1 MDQDKPRSKN
11 RWGREKQTKDPS
23 MYDEY
28 LSQERRPMSPMSTS
42 GTQTEP
48 KTASSS
54 RAVSRRPSMGLRQGS
69 TAVNS
74 SGTQTIRAVTPE
86 DEHAGRGASMDH
98 NERNGSGNLPV
109 NTMNSTNFEQ
119 VFIPHTTTTIVGGAA
134 ARDSPGAS
142 SSRSRRRGERDRDAD
157 RSQTISPA
165 SSRNGSV
172 NITSTSFL
180 GRSGSKS
187 NGQRT
192 QGIMAES
199 DASQRPRTST
209 SDERRRGFA
218 DSSLTTKIKN
228 RIGSVQSPSSPIGGA
243 EYLASVPASTE
254 PLTAPSV
261 SSLGSPVVSPSHTP
275 QGHRSISPVSTST
288 ADSITSALPSANA
301 RRILHLMKTLNGR
314 MSGNVI
320 FRRGHG
326 NPWSQSYCYIHEES
340 GSLMYESRGSE
351 GAHKTLVPELRGSSV
366 RSNLDGD
373 MPYLEVTFM
382 DRPDEVHIKLQ
393 TQSDFDAWFAALL
406 HWTSHSAIKDTSS
419 ISSNE
424 PRPDPDSTKPSTM
437 SEHTKRRA
445 SVNNPVSPTTRD
457 RAASNRSQKSDR
469 RQSVIAALPKEN
481 PVIKIGKMI
490 YWDTNIG
497 YNSSSASTLGQ
508 PSSSRPNNH
517 RMQSVGSRRWRR
529 ISGQLREN
537 GELKLHSDADNSL
550 ISVVQLSQLSR
561 CAIQR
566 LDASVLEN
574 DFCIA
579 IYPQY
584 TASYTNTQPG
594 FIRPIFLSLENRVLY
609 EVWFVLLRAFTMP
622 SIYGPRIDP
631 EPETGNTSSNRD
643 LESMIAT
650 STTYTFRM
658 ERSLS
663 VRVVEAKMQSPN
675 ASEPGS
681 GLGSGYGRQQTNGA
695 AEKHGYYAE
704 VLLDNET
711 RGKTV
716 VKYEGLNPLWGE
728 SFEFQDLPPV
738 LNNASVIIKR
748 RPPEHENPK
757 QDGKSKAHDTYGEE
771 QGGFTSLAVDHNCGK
786 VEIQMEE
793 LEPEK
798 EVEKWWPV
806 TNMHGQR
813 VGEVLIKVR
822 ADEGIILMARD
833 YQQLSELLHRFSNGL
848 TLQIAQM
855 IPSELKRLSDSLLSI
870 YQVSGKAGDW
880 IMALV
885 EEEIDGI
892 HKETPITRLRYSRR
906 VGSES
911 SGDPLGTGGPNSDRE
926 LIVRDLNKNATLEAN
941 LLFRGNTLLTKSLDT
956 HMRRV
961 GKEYL
966 EESLAAKLQE
976 INEKDLDCEVDPNR
990 VGSPQDVDR
999 NWRRLLLFTQEVW
1012 KGIVAQK
1019 HRCPIEL
1026 RVIFRHIRACAEDR
1040 YGDFLRTVSYSSVS
1054 GFLFLRFFCPAVL
1067 NPKLFGLLTGKS
1079 CSTTRAL
1086 GRANVL
1092 ADDIKPRA
1100 RRTFTLIAK
1109 SLQTM
1114 ANMAS
1119 FGTKEPWM
1127 EPMNAFLVQHRE
1139 GFKTFIDDVCHVPT
1153 PIAGNSFPNSG
1164 GSPTWPSDVV
1174 SAERHLSYT
1183 TPMTIMQRLPP
1194 SSREGFP
1201 SLPYLIDQARS
1212 FADLIHLWLEALAAL
1227 SSSHDSAA
1235 LPGKTHS
1242 DIINAIT
1249 ASEGD
1254 LKEFHQLCEE
1264 LNARTQECLNRAER
1278 AERPDS
1284 PGSFQWEDVINQ
1296 LQKAHVRGKP
1306 TGPNQDPFDVVAD
1319 RIATDPSILPDDA
1332 NPAIEATLAQL
1343 RGDPSEAVS
1352 DDDQA
1357 KSVYGERYMSSA
1369 EAAAYGMSRS
1379 QSEYSVRPGSHSLGG
1394 STIGG
1399 STFSGGMKRDYP
1411 QSIGSPLA
1419 SANASMSNVS
1429 GISSAVS
1436 SDTERQNTT
1445 ALPSYEKEIR
1455 HRERREA
1462 ARAQIRT
1469 QVEADRVRDKEKKE
1483 RKTNKLIPPG
1493 LRKKKDKDVPSR
1505 SATSTP
1511 LEGQWKEN
1519 GMI

>member
-1 MDQDKPRSKN
+1 MSDKSSRRRSGVWQSNVHDQDKSRSKN
-11 RWGREKQTKDPS
+11 RWGQEKQSKDPS

-28 LSQERRPMSPMSTS
+28 LTERQPTTTMSTS
-42 GTQTEP
+42 STQTEP
-48 KTASSS
+48 KPRS
-54 RAVSRRPSMGLRQGS
+54 VSRRPSMPLRQGSGS

-74 SGTQTIRAVTPE
+74 SGTQTTIRTVTPE
-86 DEHAGRGASMDH
+86 DQRTRRGNSLEHHD
-98 NERNGSGNLPV
+98 RNGNGNLPV
-109 NTMNSTNFEQ
+109 NTTMNFEQ

-134 ARDSPGAS
+134 ARESSGGS
-142 SSRSRRRGERDRDAD
+142 SSSKSKRRDKDLDRERSH
-157 RSQTISPA
+157 TISP
-165 SSRNGSV
+165 SGSRNGSV
-172 NITSTSFL
+172 NLTNTSFL
-180 GRSGSKS
+180 GRSESAG
-187 NGQRT
+187 NGHRT
-192 QGIMAES
+192 HGVMA
-199 DASQRPRTST
+199 DNGHAQRPRTST
-209 SDERRRGFA
+209 NDERRRGHA
-218 DSSLTTKIKN
+218 DTTIGTRFKN
-228 RIGSVQSPSSPIGGA
+228 RVGSVQSPSSPIGGA
-243 EYLASVPASTE
+243 EYLASVPAATE

-261 SSLGSPVVSPSHTP
+261 SSVGSPVVSPSHTP
-275 QGHRSISPVSTST
+275 QGHRSISPVSSST

-320 FRRGHG
+320 FRRGFG

-366 RSNLDGD
+366 RSNLDGE
-373 MPYLEVTFM
+373 MPYLEVSFP
-382 DRPDEVHIKLQ
+382 DRTEEVHIKLQ

-406 HWTSHSAIKDTSS
+406 HWTPRDTSS
-419 ISSNE
+419 VSSNE
-424 PRPDPDSTKPSTM
+424 PRPDPDNTKSSSM
-437 SEHTKRRA
+437 SEHSMRRA
-445 SVNNPVSPTTRD
+445 SVNNPVSPQTRD
-457 RAASNRSQKSDR
+457 RASSNRSQRSDR
-469 RQSVIAALPKEN
+469 RKSVIAALPKEN

-508 PSSSRPNNH
+508 PSSSRPSNH
-517 RMQSVGSRRWRR
+517 RMQSAGSRRWRR

-566 LDASVLEN
+566 LDSSVLEN
-574 DFCIA
+574 EFCIA

-584 TASYTNTQPG
+584 TASYTTTQPG

-622 SIYGPRIDP
+622 SIYGPRIDA
-631 EPETGNTSSNRD
+631 EQENGQGSSNQD

-663 VRVVEAKMQSPN
+663 VRVVEAKMQPTNANDPGSSHGKQHSN
-675 ASEPGS
+675 AS
-681 GLGSGYGRQQTNGA
+681 T
-695 AEKHGYYAE
+695 EKHGYYAE

-748 RPPEHENPK
+748 RPPEHESTK
-757 QDGKSKAHDTYGEE
+757 QDSKHKAHDTYGEE
-771 QGGFTSLAVDHNCGK
+771 QGGFTALAFDHNCGK

-833 YQQLSELLHRFSNGL
+833 YQQLSELLHKFSNGL

-855 IPSELKRLSDSLLSI
+855 IPSELKRLSDSLLNI

-880 IMALV
+880 LMALV

-911 SGDPLGTGGPNSDRE
+911 SGDPMTTGGPNSDRE

-941 LLFRGNTLLTKSLDT
+941 LLFRGNTLLTKSLDS

-966 EESLAAKLQE
+966 EESLAPKLQE
-976 INEKDLDCEVDPNR
+976 INDKDLDCEVDPNR

-999 NWRRLLLFTQEVW
+999 NWRRLMLFTQDVW
-1012 KGIVAQK
+1012 RGIVAQK

-1026 RVIFRHIRACAEDR
+1026 RIIFRHIRACAEDR

-1067 NPKLFGLLTGKS
+1067 NPKLFGLL
-1079 CSTTRAL
+1079 
-1086 GRANVL
+1086 N
-1092 ADDIKPRA
+1092 DDIKPRA

-1139 GFKTFIDDVCHVPT
+1139 SFKTFIDDVCHVPA
-1153 PIAGNSFPNSG
+1153 PIGGNSFPNSAA
-1164 GSPTWPSDVV
+1164 SPTWPSDVV

-1227 SSSHDSAA
+1227 SSSNDSAS
-1235 LPGKTHS
+1235 LPGKTHT
-1242 DIINAIT
+1242 DIINAII

-1296 LQKAHVRGKP
+1296 LQKAHIRGQPAKQ
-1306 TGPNQDPFDVVAD
+1306 GQDAFDMVAD
-1319 RIATDPSILPDDA
+1319 RIANDPSILPDDA

-1343 RGDPSEAVS
+1343 RGDTAGTDIVS
-1352 DDDQA
+1352 DDDQN
-1357 KSVYGERYMSSA
+1357 RQYMSSPPA
-1369 EAAAYGMSRS
+1369 STAYSLPRS
-1379 QSEYSVRPGSHSLGG
+1379 QSDYPARSGIRSLGG
-1394 STIGG
+1394 STMSA
-1399 STFSGGMKRDYP
+1399 STFVARDY
-1411 QSIGSPLA
+1411 SHTIGSPTA
-1419 SANASMSNVS
+1419 SANASMSNIS

-1436 SDTERQNTT
+1436 SDTEHQSTT
-1445 ALPSYEKEIR
+1445 ALPSYEKEVR

-1462 ARAQIRT
+1462 ARVQIRS
-1469 QVEADRVRDKEKKE
+1469 QMEADRNRDKEKKE
-1483 RKTNKLIPPG
+1483 RKTTKLIPPG

-1505 SATSTP
+1505 SANSTP
-1511 LEGQWKEN
+1511 LDARWKEN
-1519 GMI
+1519 GGMI

>member
-1 MDQDKPRSKN
+1 MSDKASRRRSGAWSSDVLEQDKPRSKN
-11 RWGREKQTKDPS
+11 RWGKEKYRTIKDA
-23 MYDEY
+23 D
-28 LSQERRPMSPMSTS
+28 RPPKSPMSTS
-42 GTQTEP
+42 STQTEAKP
-48 KTASSS
+48 TTTTTTTTSSSSSAAAAATTSSTGTGTTNTSTNTS

-86 DEHAGRGASMDH
+86 NEHTGRDVSMDH
-98 NERNGSGNLPV
+98 NDHNDRNGNGNLPV

-142 SSRSRRRGERDRDAD
+142 SSRSRRRGDRDRDRD
-157 RSQTISPA
+157 PDHSHTISPA

-172 NITSTSFL
+172 NISSTSFL
-180 GRSGSKS
+180 ARSGSGSKS

-199 DASQRPRTST
+199 DTFQRPRTST
-209 SDERRRGFA
+209 SASEEQRRRGYG
-218 DSSLTTKIKN
+218 DSSLNAKIKQ
-228 RIGSVQSPSSPIGGA
+228 RVGSVQSPSSPIGGA
-243 EYLASVPASTE
+243 EYLASVPAPTE

-261 SSLGSPVVSPSHTP
+261 SSLGSPVGSPSHTP
-275 QGHRSISPVSTST
+275 HGHRSISPVSTST
-288 ADSITSALPSANA
+288 ADSITSALPSANV
-301 RRILHLMKTLNGR
+301 RRILHLAKTLNGR

-351 GAHKTLVPELRGSSV
+351 GAHKTLIPELRGSSV

-373 MPYLEVTFM
+373 MPYLEVTFL

-393 TQSDFDAWFAALL
+393 TQSDFDAWYAALL
-406 HWTSHSAIKDTSS
+406 HWTPRDSS
-419 ISSNE
+419 SVSSNE
-424 PRPDPDSTKPSTM
+424 TRPNADSTRSSTI

-457 RAASNRSQKSDR
+457 RAASNRSHRSDR
-469 RQSVIAALPKEN
+469 RKSVITAQPKEN

-497 YNSSSASTLGQ
+497 HNSSSASGLGQ
-508 PSSSRPNNH
+508 PSSSRPKSN

-566 LDASVLEN
+566 LDSSVLEN
-574 DFCIA
+574 EFCIA

-622 SIYGPRIDP
+622 SIYGPRIDA
-631 EPETGNTSSNRD
+631 EHETGNQGSNRD

-675 ASEPGS
+675 AGESSS
-681 GLGSGYGRQQTNGA
+681 GLGSGFSRQQAHG
-695 AEKHGYYAE
+695 HGYYAE

-748 RPPEHENPK
+748 RPPEHEHSK
-757 QDGKSKAHDTYGEE
+757 QDSKHKTHDTYGEE
-771 QGGFTSLAVDHNCGK
+771 QGGFTSLAYDHNCGK

-806 TNMHGQR
+806 TNMHGQH

-870 YQVSGKAGDW
+870 FQVSGKAGDW

-885 EEEIDGI
+885 EEEIDGS
-892 HKETPITRLRYSRR
+892 HKETPITKLRYSRR

-911 SGDPLGTGGPNSDRE
+911 SGDPLGTGAPNSDRE
-926 LIVRDLNKNATLEAN
+926 LVVRDLNKNATLEAN

-961 GKEYL
+961 GNEYL
-966 EESLAAKLQE
+966 QGSLSAKLQE
-976 INEKDLDCEVDPNR
+976 INDKDLDCEVDPNR

-1012 KGIVAQK
+1012 KGIVAHR

-1067 NPKLFGLLTGKS
+1067 NPKLFGLLTGEW
-1079 CSTTRAL
+1079 R
-1086 GRANVL
+1086 N
-1092 ADDIKPRA
+1092 
-1100 RRTFTLIAK
+1100 
-1109 SLQTM
+1109 
-1114 ANMAS
+1114 
-1119 FGTKEPWM
+1119 
-1127 EPMNAFLVQHRE
+1127 H
-1139 GFKTFIDDVCHVPT
+1139 
-1153 PIAGNSFPNSG
+1153 
-1164 GSPTWPSDVV
+1164 
-1174 SAERHLSYT
+1174 
-1183 TPMTIMQRLPP
+1183 
-1194 SSREGFP
+1194 
-1201 SLPYLIDQARS
+1201 
-1212 FADLIHLWLEALAAL
+1212 AAM
-1227 SSSHDSAA
+1227 
-1235 LPGKTHS
+1235 
-1242 DIINAIT
+1242 
-1249 ASEGD
+1249 
-1254 LKEFHQLCEE
+1254 
-1264 LNARTQECLNRAER
+1264 
-1278 AERPDS
+1278 
-1284 PGSFQWEDVINQ
+1284 V
-1296 LQKAHVRGKP
+1296 
-1306 TGPNQDPFDVVAD
+1306 
-1319 RIATDPSILPDDA
+1319 
-1332 NPAIEATLAQL
+1332 
-1343 RGDPSEAVS
+1343 
-1352 DDDQA
+1352 
-1357 KSVYGERYMSSA
+1357 
-1369 EAAAYGMSRS
+1369 S
-1379 QSEYSVRPGSHSLGG
+1379 QSS
-1394 STIGG
+1394 
-1399 STFSGGMKRDYP
+1399 
-1411 QSIGSPLA
+1411 
-1419 SANASMSNVS
+1419 
-1429 GISSAVS
+1429 
-1436 SDTERQNTT
+1436 
-1445 ALPSYEKEIR
+1445 
-1455 HRERREA
+1455 
-1462 ARAQIRT
+1462 
-1469 QVEADRVRDKEKKE
+1469 
-1483 RKTNKLIPPG
+1483 
-1493 LRKKKDKDVPSR
+1493 
-1505 SATSTP
+1505 
-1511 LEGQWKEN
+1511 
-1519 GMI
+1519 

>member
-1 MDQDKPRSKN
+1 MSDKSARRRSGVWHSDAVEQEKSRSRN
-11 RWGREKQTKDPS
+11 RWGREKQSKDPS

-28 LSQERRPMSPMSTS
+28 LTQGRQPTSTSMSTS

-48 KTASSS
+48 KSSS
-54 RAVSRRPSMGLRQGS
+54 SRRPSMPLRQGN

-86 DEHAGRGASMDH
+86 DGHARSGVSMDYH
-98 NERNGSGNLPV
+98 QRNGSGSLPV
-109 NTMNSTNFEQ
+109 NTTMNFEQ

-134 ARDSPGAS
+134 ARDSPSGS
-142 SSRSRRRGERDRDAD
+142 TSSRSRRRGERDKEVD

-172 NITSTSFL
+172 NISNTSFL
-180 GRSGSKS
+180 GRSESKS
-187 NGQRT
+187 NGQWT
-192 QGIMAES
+192 HGVMAES
-199 DASQRPRTST
+199 GSSSRPRTST
-209 SDERRRGFA
+209 NDERRRG
-218 DSSLTTKIKN
+218 DTSLNTTIKN

-254 PLTAPSV
+254 PITAPSV
-261 SSLGSPVVSPSHTP
+261 SSLGSPVISPSHTP
-275 QGHRSISPVSTST
+275 QGHRSISPVSSST

-320 FRRGHG
+320 FRRGFG

-351 GAHKTLVPELRGSSV
+351 GAHKTLVPELRGSTV

-373 MPYLEVTFM
+373 MPYLEITFP
-382 DRPDEVHIKLQ
+382 DRGEDVHIKLQ

-406 HWTSHSAIKDTSS
+406 HWTPKDTAS

-424 PRPDPDSTKPSTM
+424 PRPDPDSTNASTM
-437 SEHTKRRA
+437 SEHTRRRA
-445 SVNNPVSPTTRD
+445 SVNNPVSPQTRD
-457 RAASNRSQKSDR
+457 RASSNRSQKSDR
-469 RQSVIAALPKEN
+469 RKSVIAALPKEN

-497 YNSSSASTLGQ
+497 YNSSGAATLGQ

-566 LDASVLEN
+566 LDSSVLEN

-594 FIRPIFLSLENRVLY
+594 FIRPIFLSLESRVLY

-622 SIYGPRIDP
+622 SIYGPRIDS
-631 EPETGNTSSNRD
+631 EPENGNANSNRD

-675 ASEPGS
+675 GNESGS
-681 GLGSGYGRQQTNGA
+681 GIGLGSSHGRQQANGPT
-695 AEKHGYYAE
+695 EKHGYYAE

-716 VKYEGLNPLWGE
+716 LKYEGLNPLWGE

-748 RPPEHENPK
+748 RPPEQDSPK
-757 QDGKSKAHDTYGEE
+757 QDSKHKAHDTYGEE
-771 QGGFTSLAVDHNCGK
+771 QGGFTSLAFDHNCGK

-806 TNMHGQR
+806 TNMHGHQ

-833 YQQLSELLHRFSNGL
+833 YQQLSELLHRFSNAL
-848 TLQIAQM
+848 TSQIAQM
-855 IPSELKRLSDSLLSI
+855 IPSELKRLSDSLLNI
-870 YQVSGKAGDW
+870 FQVSGKAGDW

-911 SGDPLGTGGPNSDRE
+911 SGDPLGTGGANTDRE

-990 VGSPQDVDR
+990 VSFPQDVDR

-1026 RVIFRHIRACAEDR
+1026 RMIFRHVRACAEDR

-1067 NPKLFGLLTGKS
+1067 NPKLFGLLT
-1079 CSTTRAL
+1079 
-1086 GRANVL
+1086 
-1092 ADDIKPRA
+1092 DDIKPRA

-1139 GFKTFIDDVCHVPT
+1139 SFKTFIDDVCHVPA
-1153 PIAGNSFPNSG
+1153 PISGNSFPNSG
-1164 GSPTWPSDVV
+1164 ASPTWPSDVV

-1242 DIINAIT
+1242 DILNAIN

-1296 LQKAHVRGKP
+1296 LQKAHIRGQTTKA
-1306 TGPNQDPFDVVAD
+1306 GQQDPFDLVAD
-1319 RIATDPSILPDDA
+1319 RIANDPSLLPDDA

-1343 RGDPSEAVS
+1343 RGESTETVS
-1352 DDDQA
+1352 DDDQT
-1357 KSVYGERYMSSA
+1357 KRYTSPSGS
-1369 EAAAYGMSRS
+1369 AAYSMPRS
-1379 QSEYSVRPGSHSLGG
+1379 QSDYNVRPGSHSLGG
-1394 STIGG
+1394 STMSG

-1411 QSIGSPLA
+1411 QSIGSPIA

-1436 SDTERQNTT
+1436 SDTEYQSTT
-1445 ALPSYEKEIR
+1445 ALPSYEKEVR
-1455 HRERREA
+1455 HRERREM
-1462 ARAQIRT
+1462 ARVQIRS
-1469 QVEADRVRDKEKKE
+1469 QMEASDRTRDKEKKE
-1483 RKTNKLIPPG
+1483 RKTNKLLPPG

-1505 SATSTP
+1505 SANSTP
-1511 LEGQWKEN
+1511 LEGQWKQN